1 MRRQARD
8 MSQTNY
14 SSARQ
19 SMIEDDM
26 TYAKDKELLQE
37 VMDEIYETFVI
48 SGVLSGLFEIKDFWQ
63 NKEEYLAHEWFQQP
77 KRWIDPLKES
87 SANKTALQTGQ
98 KTFQQISA
106 ENGKDWREQIE
117 EMANVIQ
124 YGKEKGVEM
133 GGVIYGQQY
142 NGQINDP

>member
-1 MRRQARD
+1 M
-8 MSQTNY
+8 
-14 SSARQ
+14 
-19 SMIEDDM
+19 
-26 TYAKDKELLQE
+26 
-37 VMDEIYETFVI
+37 
-48 SGVLSGLFEIKDFWQ
+48 
-63 NKEEYLAHEWFQQP
+63 
-77 KRWIDPLKES
+77 KES

-117 EMANVIQ
+117 QMADVIQ

-142 NGQINDP
+142 NGQTNDTGV